1 MVNELLHKTITTRTR
16 IETMGGQTE
25 MMMMLLRDLMNQAQ
39 LGNNTFT
46 MVNEYFNVCS
56 LVKRCIQLLKT

>member
-1 MVNELLHKTITTRTR
+1 
-16 IETMGGQTE
+16 MGGQTE

-56 LVKRCIQLLKT
+56 LVKRCIQTLKT